1 MLKPWVFAGV
11 GLLGFGVL
19 VWFAGPL
26 LVIAGEAPLAAAP
39 VRALVIGVFTLQ
51 YLAQKLWS
59 LRRARRNNERV
70 VAELRPP
77 LTPGLP
83 AEAEQLRERF
93 SDALAQLRQMR
104 FAARSGYSRSWR
116 FGRSYLY
123 QLPWYM
129 IIGAPGAGKTTAL
142 LNAGLNFPLD
152 ARLGRGPVPGFGGTR
167 NCDWWFT
174 DRAVLIDT
182 AGRYTTHD
190 SNRVADR
197 QAWEAFLQLLRRARP
212 RRPLN
217 GVLVAVSVGDLLGFN
232 AGALAEHAR
241 ILRARLDELQSALK
255 VRLPVYF
262 LLTKCDLLPGFV
274 DWFGSLDRS
283 QRDQVFGVTLE
294 LRAENSAP
302 AALEFAPS
310 FDALLNRLADSLVE
324 RLKAERDA
332 QRRARIFSL
341 PRSLRALAAPLGT
354 LVNEAFGSS
363 ASPGEGTICLR
374 GVYLTSGT
382 QQGTPIDR
390 MLSAFGRE
398 LGLEQQILPANQST
412 GKSFF
417 LSRLLTEVVFA
428 ESELSADTPLRARWQ
443 RRGLLASL
451 VSVQLCA
458 LALATW
464 WVAGYFRSVDDMA
477 RLEDE
482 VTGAAAVVDAM
493 PSQAGADPRAL
504 LPALDALRTLAH
516 ARRRTSERS
525 ELIDLGSRSRLK
537 LSAASHEAYE
547 RMLLGALQGRIV
559 KAIDATLR
567 SGADVNLQ
575 YEALKAYAMLTD
587 PAHFDAAGL
596 EVFVLSDWNSAL
608 TPPLSATE
616 RQQLVGHLD
625 ALLAAGAVGSGV
637 TLEPALID
645 SVRSRL
651 TAQSPAERIA
661 LRLSVAIDSRPFAD
675 FTVAS
680 LGEPAATL
688 FVGAEGRSPPRAVP
702 GRFTI
707 EAYEAVVIAQA
718 PSIAAQLASES
729 SWVLKAAQ
737 DDPVAGLREFMASYR
752 ERYAQAWSALIE
764 DLHLL
769 PAASNEEAIRQ
780 AQALGTPGGALEEL
794 VNEIVRQTPL
804 QTANGAEGPIARS
817 DPGAGRLIALGT
829 LASAGGNT
837 DSALNGVLESFR
849 ELATLR
855 TPSAPGAA
863 ASGAAAPRELARLT
877 ADAQREA
884 EPIRSMLLALAV
896 LPAPAAPPAPA
907 NAAALS
913 REIASRLG
921 PACLR
926 LVAGQFP
933 FDRTAPRDATL
944 ESFSRLFAP
953 RGAFDQV
960 FAQLLAPRVD
970 TSTENWRARTP
981 AAGPDAQELERF
993 RAAARIRDVFFA
1005 QGAAQPALQLTF
1017 RPLDMDQNIDRFQ
1030 LEVDGQLVRYAHGP
1044 LTATTVKWPAR
1055 QGSARIEVTPAAEGP
1070 PLEYNGPWALFRLFD
1085 HAAIQQADSP
1095 GSFRVVFDVGGR
1107 HASFEVRSDGG
1118 GNPFRL
1124 HELEHFDCP
1133 ISGS

>member
-1 MLKPWVFAGV
+1 MLKSWVFAGV
-11 GLLGFGVL
+11 GLLAFGVL

-26 LVIAGEAPLAAAP
+26 LVIAGQAPLAAAQ
-39 VRALVIGVFTLQ
+39 VRVLVIGVFTLQ
-51 YLAQKLWS
+51 YLAQKLLS
-59 LRRARRNNERV
+59 QRRARHNNERV

-77 LTPGLP
+77 PTPGLP
-83 AEAEQLRERF
+83 AETEQLRERF
-93 SDALAQLRQMR
+93 SGALAQLRRMR
-104 FAARSGYSRSWR
+104 FGARSWK
-116 FGRSYLY
+116 FGRTYLY

-142 LNAGLNFPLD
+142 LNSGLHFPLD
-152 ARLGRGPVPGFGGTR
+152 AKLGRGPVGGFGGTR

-217 GVLVAVSVGDLLGFN
+217 GVLVAVSVGELLGFN
-232 AGALAEHAR
+232 SGELAEHAQV
-241 ILRARLDELQSALK
+241 LRARLDELQSALK

-274 DWFGSLDRS
+274 DWFGSLERS
-283 QRDQVFGVTLE
+283 QRDQVFGVTLD
-294 LRAENSAP
+294 LRAEHSAP
-302 AALEFAPS
+302 AALEFGAS
-310 FDALLNRLADSLVE
+310 FDSLINRLADSLVE

-341 PRSLRALAAPLGT
+341 PRALRALAAPLGT
-354 LVNEAFGSS
+354 LVNGAFGSS
-363 ASPGEGTICLR
+363 ASPGGATVCLR

-428 ESELSADTPLRARWQ
+428 ESQLSADTPLRARWQ
-443 RRGLLASL
+443 RRMLLASL

-477 RLEDE
+477 RLDDE

-493 PSQAGADPRAL
+493 PAQAGADPRAL

-516 ARRRTSERS
+516 ARRRASERS
-525 ELIDLGSRSRLK
+525 ELIDLGSRARLK
-537 LSAASHEAYE
+537 LTAASHEAYE
-547 RMLLGALQGRIV
+547 RMLLGALQDRIV
-559 KAIDATLR
+559 KAIAATLR

-587 PAHFDAAGL
+587 PVHFDAAGL
-596 EVFVLSDWNSAL
+596 EVFVMSDWNSAL
-608 TPPLSATE
+608 TPPLSASE
-616 RQQLVGHLD
+616 RQELVGHLD

-651 TAQSPAERIA
+651 AAQSPAERIA

-680 LGEPAATL
+680 LGEPATTL
-688 FVGAEGRSPPRAVP
+688 FVGADGRSPPRAVP
-702 GRFTI
+702 GRFTL
-707 EAYEAVVIAQA
+707 EAYEAVVIPQA
-718 PSIAAQLASES
+718 PSIGAQLASES
-729 SWVLKAAQ
+729 SWVLKVAQ
-737 DDPVAGLREFMASYR
+737 ADPVAGLGEFMASYR
-752 ERYAQAWSALIE
+752 AGYTEAWSALIE
-764 DLHLL
+764 DLHLK

-780 AQALGTPGGALEEL
+780 AQALGTPGGALVQL

-804 QTANGAEGPIARS
+804 HAASGAEGPIAAS
-817 DPGAGRLIALGT
+817 DPGAGPLIALTT
-829 LASAGGNT
+829 LTSAGGNA
-837 DSALNGVLESFR
+837 DAALSGALESFR

-855 TPSAPGAA
+855 TPSAAGAA
-863 ASGAAAPRELARLT
+863 ASGAAAPKERLARLS

-884 EPIRSMLLALAV
+884 EPIRSMLLTLAV

-913 REIASRLG
+913 REIAARVGL
-921 PACLR
+921 ACLR

-944 ESFSRLFAP
+944 ESFSRVFAP
-953 RGAFDQV
+953 RGVFDQV

-993 RAAARIRDVFFA
+993 RAAARIRDAFFA

-1017 RPLDMDQNIDRFQ
+1017 RPLDMDQSIDRFQ

-1044 LTATTVKWPAR
+1044 LTPTTVKWPAR

-1085 HAAIQQADSP
+1085 HAAIQEADSP

-1107 HASFEVRSDGG
+1107 HASFEVRSDGA

-1133 ISGS
+1133 ISGP